1 MARTRAEDYDDK
13 HQHILDTAAD
23 LFAQKG
29 FSEASINDVARAC
42 GMSKSALYHYH
53 KSKEAILFA
62 ILSTHVRNVLAHARA
77 AIEGVSDPEQRLRRF
92 IAALIDDYA
101 TARSKHIVLLNE
113 TAALEGS
120 EQREVR
126 QLGRSLV
133 ALAVDVLS
141 ALNPTLMAKPE
152 LRKPYAMFFY
162 GMVNWTYT
170 WYRATGSIK
179 TAELSGRMADLFL
192 EGFVRLSPANGPPN
206 QRRTAKS

>member
-77 AIEGVSDPEQRLRRF
+77 AIEGVDDPELRLRRF
-92 IAALIDDYA
+92 VASLIDDYA

-126 QLGRSLV
+126 QLGRSLI
-133 ALAVDVLS
+133 ALAVDVLA
-141 ALNPTLMAKPE
+141 ALNPPLMAKAE

-170 WYRATGSIK
+170 WYRASGPIK
-179 TAELSGRMADLFL
+179 PAELSGRMADLFL
-192 EGFVRLSPANGPPN
+192 GGFLKLTPADGQPKP
-206 QRRTAKS
+206 RRPARS